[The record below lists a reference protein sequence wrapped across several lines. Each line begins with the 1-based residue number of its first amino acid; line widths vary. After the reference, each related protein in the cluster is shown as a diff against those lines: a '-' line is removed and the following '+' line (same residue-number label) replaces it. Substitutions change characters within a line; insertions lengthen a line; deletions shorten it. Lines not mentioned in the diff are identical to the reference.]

1 MGVNTIKEQDIERLL
16 WIESIAWRNGIQ
28 FKEDHFRSQLNIFPE
43 GQLCFEDDEGKI
55 WGFVNLMKIR
65 FDPRTPLARSWNE
78 ITADGYITSHDPQGN
93 WLFGANLSVHPDGY
107 FSRAAEALLVDAAKI
122 CGYQHLKGIV
132 FGGRMPGYARW
143 LRDQQSMG
151 RILDGSDIEV
161 ARSYAELRIQGD
173 DGRTRRLDPQLELY
187 ENFGVNILGPTP
199 NFIPDEKS
207 LDFGVVMTWSNVLY
221 YPFYLCPTHRA
232 WKKII
237 FGPAGRLIERAYLG
251 AVDTLQGLRR
261 KTPAPEHE

>member
-1 MGVNTIKEQDIERLL
+1 MGVRTIEEQDIERLL

-28 FKEDHFRSQLNIFPE
+28 FKEDHFRSQINIFPE

-65 FDPRTPLARSWNE
+65 FDQREPLTRSWNE

-93 WLFGANLSVHPDGY
+93 WLFGANLSVHTNGY
-107 FSRAAEALLVDAAKI
+107 FLGATEALLADAGRI
-122 CGYQHLKGIV
+122 CVYQHLKGIV
-132 FGGRMPGYARW
+132 LVGRMPGYARW
-143 LRDQQSMG
+143 LRDQKSVG

-161 ARSYAELRIQGD
+161 ARSYAEMRVQEGN
-173 DGRTRRLDPQLELY
+173 GTTRRLDPQLELY
-187 ENFGVNILGPTP
+187 ENFGVRILGPIP

-207 LDFGVVMTWSNVLY
+207 LDFGIAMTWSNVLY
-221 YPFYLCPTHRA
+221 FPFYLWPSHRV

-237 FGPAGRLIERAYLG
+237 FGPAGKLIAQIYLG
-251 AVDTLQGLRR
+251 AVDKIHGARV
-261 KTPAPEHE
+261 KTPVSEH